1 MEQVEQHGEKLI
13 AMFSQLDIKDWTEF
27 EMSSNTLMRKIE
39 EVRVAMDASYNRI
52 TKHDMGQLT
61 QFQVI
66 KQKLTLLVFNLQNR
80 HLM

>member
-39 EVRVAMDASYNRI
+39 EVRVAIDASYKRI
-52 TKHDMGQLT
+52 TKHDMEQLT

-66 KQKLTLLVFNLQNR
+66 KRKLTLLVFNLEN
-80 HLM
+80 

>member
-66 KQKLTLLVFNLQNR
+66 KQKLTLLVFNLQN
-80 HLM
+80 

>member
-66 KQKLTLLVFNLQNR
+66 KQMLTLLVFNLQNR

>member
-39 EVRVAMDASYNRI
+39 EVRVAMDASYSRI

-66 KQKLTLLVFNLQNR
+66 KQKLTLLVFNLQN
-80 HLM
+80 

>member
-66 KQKLTLLVFNLQNR
+66 KQKLTLLVFILQN
-80 HLM
+80 

>member
-66 KQKLTLLVFNLQNR
+66 KQKLTLLVFNQQN
-80 HLM
+80 

>member
-1 MEQVEQHGEKLI
+1 MEQVEQHGDKLI

-66 KQKLTLLVFNLQNR
+66 KQKLTLLVFNLQN
-80 HLM
+80 

>member
-52 TKHDMGQLT
+52 TKHDMGQLN

-66 KQKLTLLVFNLQNR
+66 KQKLTLLVFNLQN
-80 HLM
+80 

>member
-39 EVRVAMDASYNRI
+39 EVRVEMDASYNRI

-66 KQKLTLLVFNLQNR
+66 KQKLTLLVFNLQN
-80 HLM
+80 

>member
-66 KQKLTLLVFNLQNR
+66 KQKLTLLVFNLQNL

>member
-39 EVRVAMDASYNRI
+39 EVRVAIDASYNRI

-66 KQKLTLLVFNLQNR
+66 KQKLTLLVFNLQN
-80 HLM
+80 

>member
-27 EMSSNTLMRKIE
+27 EMSANTLMRKIE

-52 TKHDMGQLT
+52 TKHHMGQLT

-66 KQKLTLLVFNLQNR
+66 KQKLTLLVFILQN
-80 HLM
+80 